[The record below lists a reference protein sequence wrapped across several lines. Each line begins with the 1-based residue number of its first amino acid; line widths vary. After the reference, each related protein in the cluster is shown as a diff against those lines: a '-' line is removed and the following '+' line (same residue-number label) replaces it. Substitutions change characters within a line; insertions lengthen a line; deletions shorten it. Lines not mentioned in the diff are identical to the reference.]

1 MLVTDRRRSF
11 GMREEQHEQDSW
23 QGSLFAP
30 DSLAPPARPPGS
42 TPDPFA
48 GTRTAPPAPPRPA
61 SAPTDAAAPPADTAA
76 PPGDPAAASMSVAAP
91 LADDA
96 AAPTPPVADPDE
108 LAWPADDLDDLVE
121 LEPAHAR
128 PVPVR
133 SVLAGPTLDDVMS
146 RAWEGL
152 RAEVPTPCPVCHTE
166 IEPSAGG
173 RCGACGSTLD

>member
-11 GMREEQHEQDSW
+11 GMRDEQHEQDPG

-30 DSLAPPARPPGS
+30 DALAPPARPPS
-42 TPDPFA
+42 PSRPTPDPFA
-48 GTRTAPPAPPRPA
+48 RPRAVAPAPPV
-61 SAPTDAAAPPADTAA
+61 AAPPEAV
-76 PPGDPAAASMSVAAP
+76 VAA
-91 LADDA
+91 
-96 AAPTPPVADPDE
+96 DE
-108 LAWPADDLDDLVE
+108 LEDLVE
-121 LEPAHAR
+121 LEPVHAHPVSAR
-128 PVPVR
+128 
-133 SVLAGPTLDDVMS
+133 SLLAGPTLDDVMS